1 MNKLVPVGG
10 GMPAI
15 FCFTILT
22 ENCTYKIK
30 RHILVVLFAS
40 PSLGLE
46 FSALK
51 LNRGGSFGGIGQT
64 NPNLGVE
71 GSVWRFQFSDLKL
84 N

>member
-1 MNKLVPVGG
+1 
-10 GMPAI
+10 MPAI
-15 FCFTILT
+15 LFFTIVR
-22 ENCTYKIK
+22 ENCTYYDIRSKD
-30 RHILVVLFAS
+30 ILVVLFAS

-64 NPNLGVE
+64 NPNPGVE